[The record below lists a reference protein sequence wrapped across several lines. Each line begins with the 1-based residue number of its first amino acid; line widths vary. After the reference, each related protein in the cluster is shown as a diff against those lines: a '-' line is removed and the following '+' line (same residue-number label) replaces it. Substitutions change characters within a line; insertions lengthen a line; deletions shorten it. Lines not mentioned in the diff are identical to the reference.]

1 MQKLILQT
9 ENLTKN
15 FSNFQAVNRVC
26 MNIHQGDIY
35 GFIGENGAGKTT
47 FMRMI
52 AGLAAPTAGS
62 IRLFGSDNL
71 QAGRKKMGCTIETP
85 SLYNNMTARENME
98 IFRKAFGVVDR
109 KCIDHILQLM
119 DLNNTEKKRVG
130 NFSLGMR
137 QRLAIAIALLD
148 EPMFLVLDEPI
159 NGLDPVGI
167 QELRALLIRLNQ
179 EKNITLLIS
188 SHILEELS
196 KIATRYGII
205 HKGTLVME
213 LSADEF
219 QEKCERRLIIRVNDT
234 EKAITSLKSQLG
246 ITHAITISPHVISLS
261 EYIEQSEIVI
271 ETLFKNGVKLFEAT
285 IQEEKLE
292 DYFNEII
299 RGGQK

>member
-1 MQKLILQT
+1 
-9 ENLTKN
+9 
-15 FSNFQAVNRVC
+15 
-26 MNIHQGDIY
+26 
-35 GFIGENGAGKTT
+35 
-47 FMRMI
+47 
-52 AGLAAPTAGS
+52 
-62 IRLFGSDNL
+62 
-71 QAGRKKMGCTIETP
+71 
-85 SLYNNMTARENME
+85 MTARENME

>member
-1 MQKLILQT
+1 
-9 ENLTKN
+9 
-15 FSNFQAVNRVC
+15 

-109 KCIDHILQLM
+109 KCIDRILQLM
-119 DLNNTEKKRVG
+119 DLNNAGKKHVG

-205 HKGTLVME
+205 HKGTLIME

-234 EKAITSLKSQLG
+234 EKAITSLKNQLG

-285 IQEEKLE
+285 IQEENLE
-292 DYFNEII
+292 NYFNEII

>member
-1 MQKLILQT
+1 
-9 ENLTKN
+9 
-15 FSNFQAVNRVC
+15 

>member
-109 KCIDHILQLM
+109 KCIDRILQLM
-119 DLNNTEKKRVG
+119 DLNNAGKKHVG

-205 HKGTLVME
+205 HKGTLIME

-234 EKAITSLKSQLG
+234 EKAITSLKNQLG

-285 IQEEKLE
+285 IQEENLE
-292 DYFNEII
+292 NYFNEII